1 MILLAGI
8 ASAATVAVL
17 DFDGYGV
24 AFSDAQVATQGV
36 RDAFLEG
43 GRLDPLSGSDIADG
57 VSKGQDAALAR
68 ARDLVA
74 EARRLHAAGDASG
87 AIGPL
92 AEALGLHEAALSDVG
107 RRPELADA
115 TFLYGAC
122 LLKIGRSSDARARF
136 AEAAALVP
144 SYARERG
151 TRMSTEAAGM
161 LAAAEDTLA
170 KGPRKARP
178 VAEIARIGE
187 ALSVDYVVTG
197 WVTGDGALAARLYAG
212 DTLLAEAKTMLEER
226 PPQAVDGAYSALVQR
241 LVEDGLSAPVVAEA
255 TEAIDPE
262 EEAALDEEV
271 ELPDFGEGDE
281 GDEGGD
287 RSARAE
293 EPARSGKVK
302 ITTKGAI
309 RTKTPLVERWWFWT
323 AIVGAAG
330 GGTFGLWYALTP
342 PPTVYEEESDGWTVT
357 VPVE

>member
-68 ARDLVA
+68 ARELVA

-87 AIGPL
+87 AVGPL
-92 AEALGLHEAALSDVG
+92 AEALGLHDAALSDVG

-115 TFLYGAC
+115 TFLHGAC
-122 LLKIGRSSDARARF
+122 LLKLGRSSDAGARF

-144 SYARERG
+144 SYAKERG

-161 LAAAEDTLA
+161 LAAAEAGLA
-170 KGPRKARP
+170 KGPRKLRSSDE
-178 VAEIARIGE
+178 VARIAE

-197 WVTGDGALAARLYAG
+197 WVSGDGVLSARLHAG
-212 DTLLAEAKTMLEER
+212 DALLAEAKTMLEER
-226 PPQAVDGAYSALVQR
+226 PPQAIDGAYAALVAR
-241 LVEDGLSAPVVAEA
+241 LVEDGLSAPVEAEPAEA
-255 TEAIDPE
+255 LEPE
-262 EEAALDEEV
+262 EQAALEAET
-271 ELPDFGEGDE
+271 ELPDFGEGE
-281 GDEGGD
+281 PGGED
-287 RSARAE
+287 AAPVDAR
-293 EPARSGKVK
+293 ARSGKVK

-309 RTKTPLVERWWFWT
+309 RSRTPLVERWWFWT

-342 PPTVYEEESDGWTVT
+342 PPTVYEEEPDGWTVT
-357 VPVE
+357 VAATE